1 MIGKDRMIGKA
12 GSRLTPERSVEEETA
27 WPGATG
33 QAVDD

>member
-1 MIGKDRMIGKA
+1 MIGKDRVIRKA
-12 GSRLTPERSVEEETA
+12 GSRLTPERPGEEETA